1 MEILCPGAFSKRGV
15 PYLLKYIIKRLIFV
29 PIMVVATT
37 FVIFALINMTKDDP
51 ALQMLP
57 TNYTQEQL
65 EEKHAELG
73 LDKPF
78 LIRYVNWLVNA
89 VQGDFGI
96 SYSQKIP
103 VSDAIAGKVGVSIRL
118 ALYATLAIIILGI
131 PIGVLCAVKQYRAFD
146 SIMNVVAKFLSAFP
160 EFWMAI
166 MLMLL
171 FAVKLQWFP
180 IFGMKAGVKSW
191 VLPIIALVL
200 PNLGGYVRQ
209 ARSSMLDCIRQD
221 YVRTARSKGARESQV
236 IFKDALRPALLP
248 IVTSTGMRF
257 ASLLG
262 GATVVESCFAFPG
275 LGSLLIDA
283 IAVKDI
289 NLTMAGCA
297 ILAFAYILMMLVV
310 DLAYAVIDPRIKSTF
325 LKGSAKKKKKPEKK
339 AEEVA

>member
-1 MEILCPGAFSKRGV
+1 M
-15 PYLLKYIIKRLIFV
+15 LKYIIKRIIFV

-37 FVIFALINMTKDDP
+37 FVIFALINMTPEDP
-51 ALQMLP
+51 ALLLLP

-65 EEKHAELG
+65 DEVHEELG

-103 VSDAIAGKVGVSIRL
+103 VSDAIAGKVGISIRL
-118 ALYATLAIIILGI
+118 ALYATLLIIILGV
-131 PIGVLCAVKQYRAFD
+131 PIGVMCAVKQYRAFD
-146 SIMNVVAKFLSAFP
+146 SIMNIVAKFFSAFP
-160 EFWMAI
+160 EFWLAM

-171 FAVKLQWFP
+171 FAFKLGWLP
-180 IFGMKAGVKSW
+180 AFGMKAGLKSW
-191 VLPIIALVL
+191 ILPVVALAL

-221 YVRTARSKGARESQV
+221 YVRTARSKGAKESQV
-236 IFKDALRPALLP
+236 IYKDALRPALLP
-248 IVTSTGMRF
+248 IITSTGMRF

-262 GATVVESCFAFPG
+262 SATVVESCFSFPG

-289 NLTMAGCA
+289 GLTMAGCG
-297 ILAFAYILMMLVV
+297 ILAFAYILMMLLV
-310 DLAYAVIDPRIKSTF
+310 DLAYAVVDPRIKASF
-325 LKGSAKKKKKPEKK
+325 LKGSKKKSKKMAKE
-339 AEEVA
+339 AA